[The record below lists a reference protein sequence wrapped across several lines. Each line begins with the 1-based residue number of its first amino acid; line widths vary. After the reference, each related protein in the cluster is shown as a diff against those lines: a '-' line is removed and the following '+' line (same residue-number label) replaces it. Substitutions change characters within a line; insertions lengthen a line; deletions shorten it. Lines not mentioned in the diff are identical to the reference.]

1 MFFSNLFFSNLYT
14 SPALPLN
21 VLCTF
26 NLRPVSRVDGK
37 NKPVFHLQHLIPHCK
52 KKKKNADVLLTN
64 FLVQYNLPPW
74 TIVLANVPDSTIVSK
89 FTCRW
94 TKSTAI
100 LNKALPSACLDY
112 LKNHCK
118 THPFCLGTDGSND
131 TGILKMN
138 PVRVYVYL
146 ASMHLK

>member
-1 MFFSNLFFSNLYT
+1 MFPIVQLSRNLH
-14 SPALPLN
+14 
-21 VLCTF
+21 
-26 NLRPVSRVDGK
+26 VDE
-37 NKPVFHLQHLIPHCK
+37 Q
-52 KKKKNADVLLTN
+52 
-64 FLVQYNLPPW
+64 
-74 TIVLANVPDSTIVSK
+74 
-89 FTCRW
+89 
-94 TKSTAI
+94 KSTAI
-100 LNKALPSACLDY
+100 LNKALLSACLDY